1 VDPIRS
7 DLLEESKPTGGSSES
22 KAAFKPRLRW
32 FPPFAVGG
40 SAAVA
45 GHFGLGMLLFA
56 DDRMFEALTV
66 IIGVEL
72 GALALGLASTP
83 DTDGWGLV
91 ETMRRRWIFILV
103 AFVPAALFVLSWT
116 FTQGLGG
123 TALTQ
128 GVGLALLG
136 GLPLYA
142 AGTLL
147 SAMAKMAQET
157 GESRIVGTAA
167 AAGASVGVLVT
178 GSVGIAQIGGPSLL
192 LFTLTLLSGTA
203 LFQGWRLDPP
213 EVDS

>member
-45 GHFGLGMLLFA
+45 GHLGLGILLFA

-72 GALALGLASTP
+72 GALALGLASRP
-83 DTDGWGLV
+83 DTDDWDLI
-91 ETMRRRWIFILV
+91 ETIRRRWVFILV
-103 AFVPAALFVLSWT
+103 AFVPAAFFALAWT
-116 FTQGLGG
+116 FTQGLGA
-123 TALTQ
+123 TALAQ
-128 GVGLALLG
+128 GLGLALLG

-142 AGTLL
+142 AGSLL
-147 SAMAKMAQET
+147 AAMAKMAEET
-157 GESRIVGTAA
+157 GESGVVGVAA
-167 AAGASVGVLVT
+167 AAGACIGVLVT
-178 GSVGIAQIGGPSLL
+178 GFVGIARIGGPSLL
-192 LFTLTLLSGTA
+192 LFALTFLSGTA